1 MAEWI
6 SLSEAIAGNTHDGD
20 CLSLEGFAH
29 LIPFAAGHEIIR
41 QRKRN
46 LSLVRMTP
54 GQPRS

>member
-1 MAEWI
+1 MAERI
-6 SLSEAIAGNTHDGD
+6 SLSEAIAGNIHDGD

-29 LIPFAAGHEIIR
+29 IIPFAAGHEIIR

>member
-6 SLSEAIAGNTHDGD
+6 SLSEAIAGNVHDGD
-20 CLSLEGFAH
+20 CLVLEGLAH

-41 QRKRN
+41 ERKRN

>member
-1 MAEWI
+1 MSEWI
-6 SLSEAIAGNTHDGD
+6 SLSEAIAGNVHDGD
-20 CLSLEGFAH
+20 CLSLADFAH

>member
-6 SLSEAIAGNTHDGD
+6 SLSEAIAGNVHD
-20 CLSLEGFAH
+20 
-29 LIPFAAGHEIIR
+29 AAGHEIIR
-41 QRKRN
+41 QHKRN